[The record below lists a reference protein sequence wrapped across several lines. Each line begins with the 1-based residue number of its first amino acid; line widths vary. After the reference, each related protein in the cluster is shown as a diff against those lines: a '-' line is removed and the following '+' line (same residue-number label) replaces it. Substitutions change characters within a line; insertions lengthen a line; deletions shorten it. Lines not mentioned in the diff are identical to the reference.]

1 MRTRVLLGLALL
13 ASFGSAACGAGG
25 SSPRDESQPSSTST
39 PPRSKGCDDVP
50 NASDLK
56 KLLQAAPAQNG
67 DAGGLNHG
75 KFMWAAVVNRNGEL
89 CALAVSTDDG
99 AATWPGSR
107 GIAIAKASTANA
119 FSSDT
124 SALSTAR
131 LYTLSLPGHSLWSIA
146 NGNPL
151 NAECLAPAT
160 DLKTGIGKVC
170 GGTIAFGGGLALYK
184 GQTRVG
190 GLGVSGDTSCTDH
203 EIAKRMRQGGG
214 LTPPASVPS
223 DDIVY
228 RSADPASLFA
238 QPLCPN
244 TFRDGKK
251 VGDEGFIEGDNPSA
265 SAAAPPPR

>member
-1 MRTRVLLGLALL
+1 MRVGAVLGLALAL
-13 ASFGSAACGAGG
+13 GFVAACNEVKA
-25 SSPRDESQPSSTST
+25 RDASQQASTPT

-50 NASDLK
+50 KASDLK

-89 CALAVSTDDG
+89 CALAVSTDDA

-107 GIAIAKASTANA
+107 NIAIAKASTANA

-131 LYTLSLPGHSLWSIA
+131 LYTLSLPGHSLWTIA

-151 NAECLAPAT
+151 NPQCLAGGT
-160 DLKTGIGKVC
+160 DLETGIGKAC

-203 EIAKRMRQGGG
+203 EIAKRMRQSGG
-214 LTPPASVPS
+214 LAPPSNLPSDEIVYASADGASV
-223 DDIVY
+223 
-228 RSADPASLFA
+228 FA
-238 QPLCPN
+238 HPMCPN

-251 VGDEGFIEGDNPSA
+251 IGDE
-265 SAAAPPPR
+265 APTGADRKMTATEAPAEPR

>member
-1 MRTRVLLGLALL
+1 MRMCALIGASLL
-13 ASFGSAACGAGG
+13 AVALAGCGASG
-25 SSPRDESQPSSTST
+25 STARDESQPASSPT
-39 PPRSKGCDDVP
+39 PARSKGCDDLP

-75 KFMWAAVVNRNGEL
+75 KFMWAALVNRNGEL
-89 CALAVSTDDG
+89 CALAVSTDDA

-151 NAECLAPAT
+151 NPECLGPAT

-170 GGTIAFGGGLALYK
+170 GGTIAFGGGVALYK

-190 GLGVSGDTSCTDH
+190 ALGVSGDTSCTDH

-214 LTPPASVPS
+214 LTPPSSIPS

-228 RSADPASLFA
+228 RSVDPPSLFA

-251 VGDEGFIEGDNPSA
+251 VGDEGLIDADKPSP
-265 SAAAPPPR
+265 SH